1 MGQLIKRTCAGEV
14 TPARQQP
21 HAGHA
26 WSTDEQGL
34 HTHEVEVQS
43 FHAGAA
49 SQSLGLTNWQGL
61 TSFSKLS
68 AWSSARG
75 KPSICGAAVELV

>member
-1 MGQLIKRTCAGEV
+1 MGQLTKRTCAREV
-14 TPARQQP
+14 TPARQHP

-43 FHAGAA
+43 FLAGAEA
-49 SQSLGLTNWQGL
+49 KVWVSPTGR
-61 TSFSKLS
+61 
-68 AWSSARG
+68 A
-75 KPSICGAAVELV
+75 